1 MGEVLSKWILTCIAV
16 VIFSSLVSVIV
27 WTLAIGYN
35 IADDMQSD
43 VITYYSE
50 AGLSMIVDANNV
62 DSIDS
67 ANLYK
72 IMEVNRNII
81 TDYSIS
87 NLDGSFV
94 YDTKELLTRPLDRFS
109 IVIEGDSSIGFEVTA
124 QQIEGGHVE

>member
-35 IADDMQSD
+35 IADDMKSD